1 MIRRYGELP
10 MPYYIVTSRSKVEE
24 ETPFKSLHQAKCN
37 CKTRWGK
44 LVAKR
49 VKNII
54 YRDNGIERV
63 VAIPLYGQK
72 EQWFTYGTVK

>member
-1 MIRRYGELP
+1 

-37 CKTRWGK
+37 CKARWGK

-54 YRDNGIERV
+54 Y
-63 VAIPLYGQK
+63 
-72 EQWFTYGTVK
+72 

>member
-1 MIRRYGELP
+1 
-10 MPYYIVTSRSKVEE
+10 MPYYVVTSRSKVEE

-37 CKTRWGK
+37 CKARWGK

-54 YRDNGIERV
+54 YRDKDIERV

-72 EQWFTYGTVK
+72 EQWFTYNTDTTK

>member
-1 MIRRYGELP
+1 

-37 CKTRWGK
+37 CKARWGK
-44 LVAKR
+44 LDAKR

-54 YRDNGIERV
+54 YRDKDIERV

-72 EQWFTYGTVK
+72 EQWFTYNTDTTK